1 MYRQHIPKHHL
12 KLGKRTRV
20 ELTSSALVLLAA
32 PAASPLAMEVQL
44 ASKYAVPTSEPVP
57 TPLEG
62 CIFGRK
68 EPGFAS

>member
-1 MYRQHIPKHHL
+1 MYRQHIPK
-12 KLGKRTRV
+12 R
-20 ELTSSALVLLAA
+20 ALVLLAA